1 MNPKLKIILIIS
13 IILLF
18 LAIYFLLYKTQEG
31 YFSSYSQ
38 NSVIDGVVTEN
49 DNSYIND
56 LSGEN
61 NSYDGNTYVSGNTY
75 IDGIHGNYL
84 IDGNSFIT
92 DGNEHIGTN
101 LTYIP
106 YSDKNKD
113 INLDITYHPDE
124 TTILQN
130 STKYNLLSDTII
142 SQDASGK
149 QILIP
154 KNIEGPHIYYEPG
167 SFKFGAST
175 YVPNYADSIYLSKT
189 TGDVNTGKYMD
200 TASTLGGQCEYYK
213 YSPIKMEEVCNAT
226 RPDKCASMSCC
237 VLLGGSK
244 CVAGNESGPT
254 MKSNFADIFVKNRD
268 FYYYHGKCYG
278 NCPY

>member
-1 MNPKLKIILIIS
+1 MDSKLKMILILS
-13 IILLF
+13 ILFLF

-31 YFSSYSQ
+31 YYSSYSQ
-38 NSVIDGVVTEN
+38 NSEVDGVVTQHG
-49 DNSYIND
+49 NSYIND
-56 LSGEN
+56 IA
-61 NSYDGNTYVSGNTY
+61 NTSKLY
-75 IDGIHGNYL
+75 IDGNSYVTGNSY

-92 DGNEHIGTN
+92 NGNTN
-101 LTYIP
+101 INYR
-106 YSDKNKD
+106 YNKD
-113 INLDITYHPDE
+113 NLDVTYHPDAN
-124 TTILQN
+124 TILQN
-130 STKYNLLSDTII
+130 STNYSLLSDTII
-142 SQDASGK
+142 SQDTSGN

-154 KNIEGPHIYYEPG
+154 KNIEGPSIYYEPG
-167 SFKFGAST
+167 SFKFGSST

-189 TGDVNTGKYMD
+189 TGEANTGKYMD
-200 TASTLGGQCEYYK
+200 TASMLSGQCEYYK
-213 YSPIKMEEVCNAT
+213 ESPIKLEEVCNAT

-278 NCPY
+278 NCPH